1 MSLSEREQRI
11 LSRVGEELRR
21 TAPVLVSLLTF
32 FNRLAADEKMPPRR
46 PLRRIRRRLS
56 ATALT
61 WGFISTWGLMTLS
74 MITVALILSH
84 VSHGA

>member
-11 LSRVGEELRR
+11 LGRIAEELRR

-32 FNRLAADEKMPPRR
+32 FNRLVADETMPSRR
-46 PLRRIRRRLS
+46 PLRRIRRKLS

-61 WGFISTWGLMTLS
+61 WGFISTWSLMTLG
-74 MITVALILSH
+74 MITVALILTH
-84 VSHGA
+84 GSHGA

>member
-1 MSLSEREQRI
+1 MSLTEREQRI
-11 LSRVGEELRR
+11 LNRVAEELRR

-32 FNRLAADEKMPPRR
+32 FNRLVADETMPSRR

-56 ATALT
+56 STALT
-61 WGFISTWGLMTLS
+61 WGFISTWGLMTLG

-84 VSHGA
+84 VGHGA